1 MPFGSGPDFADFGFN
16 WIGSNAFIRN
26 QVVSVKLSI
35 FLFVLLSFSTAGNA
49 AEDILSG
56 STLLKNCKSYLKV
69 SGGSSNSDII
79 LGAGLCLGTVRGI
92 IDAGAVFDTFAD
104 QAGNPRPNVFCVPE
118 SVSTDRGVRVVIQ
131 YLEEHPEDL
140 HQRGTTLTVL
150 ALKQAFPC
158 R

>member
-1 MPFGSGPDFADFGFN
+1 MM
-16 WIGSNAFIRN
+16 RN
-26 QVVSVKLSI
+26 QVVPVKRLT

-56 STLLKNCKSYLKV
+56 STLLKNCNSYQKLA
-69 SGGSSNSDII
+69 GGSSNSEII

-92 IDAGAVFDTFAD
+92 IDAGALFDTFAD
-104 QAGNPRPNVFCVPE
+104 QAGNPRPKVFCVPE
-118 SVSTDRGVRVVIQ
+118 SVSTDRGVRAVIQ
-131 YLEEHPEDL
+131 YLEGHPEDL